1 MYLSFLFLIYE
12 LFYSEGEKTKLKK
25 YGFFKGSLEFEGEI
39 INGTIKKGK
48 EYKDDELLFEGEY
61 LFKEKIERR

>member
-1 MYLSFLFLIYE
+1 MVFNIWIILFRRW
-12 LFYSEGEKTKLKK
+12 KTKIKK
-25 YGFFKGSLEFEGEI
+25 YNYSTGSLEFEGEI

-61 LFKEKIERR
+61 FLKKK